1 MPLGQSPGPPRA
13 PLVAPGNPTAGV
25 RAPPRLLTLRDMN
38 GSSEHRGDPEGEDG
52 DGTNLSSKLSVIKAA
67 SGPHS
72 PAEPLEPEPELGAV
86 EPEQGAVESSE
97 GGAAGDE
104 VAEAGEEPEVP
115 EAVDQA
121 GPGEPEPPTEAEIQ
135 PEPRE
140 AADAGPEEAAPP
152 EPGGWSAEPEE
163 REEEERAEAK
173 DEEDEEEEEGEEES
187 EEEEEEEAAAA
198 ALKWR
203 RKKEPLAASGRPST
217 PGREEAPPTQEVEQG
232 EGEESEEIKERGAQ
246 GSPAKSQQREEGER
260 RDLEDEEW
268 TEEMQKLQEQ
278 QLREELLEQYR
289 SLVVE
294 RSNYQRYNNY
304 LQHKI
309 SEALRKKKG
318 LDAAE
323 VPDRG
328 PEPDAPEKEQ
338 AYLRHLALLEELR
351 KQQADDLEWYHQEL
365 EQLQEQ
371 CREVLSRV
379 EKEWAGF
386 QALKKQVVTQ
396 AMGTCWV
403 RGGRQAALR
412 EVEQIQ
418 ALEDKKEKEMSAVRL
433 ENVQLKQSLVHFET
447 RMKAQEDLTEG
458 LLLIDFEQLK
468 IENQTFNEK
477 VEERNEELLK
487 LHNKVT
493 NNVQIITH
501 VKEKLHFVDI
511 ENMCKKTQL
520 LETEA
525 QVALK
530 RDILTRT
537 KKARDSLRADNIKLN
552 QKCGLL
558 GKELLL
564 RDMEE
569 KVDRTE
575 ALNQRIES
583 LKRHHAGLTMSCRGV
598 RQKIREAKA
607 FLPS

>member
-1 MPLGQSPGPPRA
+1 MDR
-13 PLVAPGNPTAGV
+13 
-25 RAPPRLLTLRDMN
+25 
-38 GSSEHRGDPEGEDG
+38 SSEHRGGPGGEDG
-52 DGTNLSSKLSVIKAA
+52 DVANLSPKLSGIKAT

-72 PAEPLEPEPELGAV
+72 PAEPPEPEPEPGTV
-86 EPEQGAVESSE
+86 EAPE
-97 GGAAGDE
+97 GGAAEDE
-104 VAEAGEEPEVP
+104 PAEPREGPAAT

-121 GPGEPEPPTEAEIQ
+121 APGEPEPPAEAETE
-135 PEPRE
+135 PEPGE
-140 AADAGPEEAAPP
+140 PADAGPEETAQPGP
-152 EPGGWSAEPEE
+152 EGGSAEAEERAEEE
-163 REEEERAEAK
+163 REEAQ
-173 DEEDEEEEEGEEES
+173 EGEEAEGSEGS
-187 EEEEEEEAAAA
+187 EEGEEAAAA
-198 ALKWR
+198 AGKAR
-203 RKKEPLAASGRPST
+203 RKKAPSAVSVPLSTTGQEKAAPT
-217 PGREEAPPTQEVEQG
+217 REAAQEDG
-232 EGEESEEIKERGAQ
+232 EKEEESEEIKGRGVQ
-246 GSPAKSQQREEGER
+246 GSPVKSKEKEEGER
-260 RDLEDEEW
+260 LDEGEDEW
-268 TEEMQKLQEQ
+268 TEEMKKLQEH
-278 QLREELLEQYR
+278 QLRAELLEQYQ

-294 RSNYQRYNNY
+294 RSNYQRYNIY

-318 LDAAE
+318 LDATE
-323 VPDRG
+323 VPDKG
-328 PEPDAPEKEQ
+328 MEPEAPEKEQ

-351 KQQADDLEWYHQEL
+351 KQQADDLDWYHQEL
-365 EQLQEQ
+365 NQLKKQ
-371 CREVLSRV
+371 CKEVLSSV
-379 EKEWAGF
+379 EKEWTSF
-386 QALKKQVVTQ
+386 QALKKQVVMQ
-396 AMGTCWV
+396 AMGSCQM

-447 RMKAQEDLTEG
+447 RMRAQEDLTEG

-511 ENMCKKTQL
+511 ENVCKKTQL
-520 LETEA
+520 LEIEA
-525 QVALK
+525 QVALR

-537 KKARDSLRADNIKLN
+537 KQVRDSLRADNIKLN

-575 ALNQRIES
+575 VLNQRIEY

-598 RQKIREAKA
+598 KQKIREAKA
-607 FLPS
+607 FLPP

>member
-1 MPLGQSPGPPRA
+1 M
-13 PLVAPGNPTAGV
+13 
-25 RAPPRLLTLRDMN
+25 D
-38 GSSEHRGDPEGEDG
+38 GSSKHRGDPEGEDG
-52 DGTNLSSKLSVIKAA
+52 DGINLSSKVSRIKAA
-67 SGPHS
+67 SGPNS
-72 PAEPLEPEPELGAV
+72 PPEPLEP

-104 VAEAGEEPEVP
+104 AAEAREAPEVP
-115 EAVDQA
+115 EAVDQP
-121 GPGEPEPPTEAEIQ
+121 GPREPEPPTEAETQ
-135 PEPRE
+135 PEPQE
-140 AADAGPEEAAPP
+140 ATDAGPEQAAPP
-152 EPGGWSAEPEE
+152 EPGGGSAEP
-163 REEEERAEAK
+163 EERAEAK
-173 DEEDEEEEEGEEES
+173 DEEDEDEEEGEEES
-187 EEEEEEEAAAA
+187 EEGEEAAAA

-203 RKKEPLAASGRPST
+203 RKKAPSAASGRLST
-217 PGREEAPPTQEVEQG
+217 PGREEALSTREAEQG
-232 EGEESEEIKERGAQ
+232 EGEEEEEESEEIKERGAQ
-246 GSPAKSQQREEGER
+246 GSPAKSQQSEEGER

-294 RSNYQRYNNY
+294 RSNYQRYNHY

-323 VPDRG
+323 VPDKG

-386 QALKKQVVTQ
+386 QALKKQVVMQ

-487 LHNKVT
+487 LHSKVT

-530 RDILTRT
+530 RDILTRA
-537 KKARDSLRADNIKLN
+537 KQARDSLRADNIKLN

>member
-1 MPLGQSPGPPRA
+1 M
-13 PLVAPGNPTAGV
+13 
-25 RAPPRLLTLRDMN
+25 D

-52 DGTNLSSKLSVIKAA
+52 DGTNLSSRLSGTKAA

-72 PAEPLEPEPELGAV
+72 LAEPLEPEPEPGAV

-104 VAEAGEEPEVP
+104 AAEAREAPEVP

-121 GPGEPEPPTEAEIQ
+121 GPGEPEPPTEAETQ
-135 PEPRE
+135 LEPRE

-152 EPGGWSAEPEE
+152 EPGGWSTEPEE
-163 REEEERAEAK
+163 RAEEEREEAK
-173 DEEDEEEEEGEEES
+173 DEEEEEGEES
-187 EEEEEEEAAAA
+187 EEEEEEAAAA

-203 RKKEPLAASGRPST
+203 RKKAPSAASGRPST
-217 PGREEAPPTQEVEQG
+217 PGREEAPPTREAEQVEG
-232 EGEESEEIKERGAQ
+232 EEGEESEEIKERGAQ
-246 GSPAKSQQREEGER
+246 GSPANSQQREEGER
-260 RDLEDEEW
+260 WDLEDEEW

-294 RSNYQRYNNY
+294 RGNYQRYNNY

-323 VPDRG
+323 VPDKG

-386 QALKKQVVTQ
+386 QALKKQVVMQ

-403 RGGRQAALR
+403 RGGRQAGLR

-537 KKARDSLRADNIKLN
+537 KQARDSLRADNIKLN

>member
-1 MPLGQSPGPPRA
+1 MDR
-13 PLVAPGNPTAGV
+13 
-25 RAPPRLLTLRDMN
+25 
-38 GSSEHRGDPEGEDG
+38 SSEHRGDPGGEDG
-52 DGTNLSSKLSVIKAA
+52 DVANLSPKLSGIKAT

-72 PAEPLEPEPELGAV
+72 PAEPPEPEPGTV
-86 EPEQGAVESSE
+86 EASE
-97 GGAAGDE
+97 GGAAEDE
-104 VAEAGEEPEVP
+104 PAEPREAPAAT

-121 GPGEPEPPTEAEIQ
+121 GPGEPEPPAEAETE
-135 PEPRE
+135 PEPGE
-140 AADAGPEEAAPP
+140 PADAGPEETAQPG
-152 EPGGWSAEPEE
+152 PGGGSAEPEE
-163 REEEERAEAK
+163 RAEEEGE
-173 DEEDEEEEEGEEES
+173 EEEEEGEERKKAPS
-187 EEEEEEEAAAA
+187 AVSVPLSTTGPEEAA
-198 ALKWR
+198 
-203 RKKEPLAASGRPST
+203 PT
-217 PGREEAPPTQEVEQG
+217 REAEQEEG
-232 EGEESEEIKERGAQ
+232 EEEEESEEIKARGVQ
-246 GSPAKSQQREEGER
+246 GRPVKSKEKEEGER
-260 RDLEDEEW
+260 LDEGEDEW
-268 TEEMQKLQEQ
+268 TEETQKLQEH
-278 QLREELLEQYR
+278 QLRAELLEQYQ

-294 RSNYQRYNNY
+294 RSNYQRYNMY

-323 VPDRG
+323 VPDKPME
-328 PEPDAPEKEQ
+328 PEAPEKEQ

-351 KQQADDLEWYHQEL
+351 KQQADDLDWYQQEL
-365 EQLQEQ
+365 NQLKKQ
-371 CREVLSRV
+371 CKEVLSSV
-379 EKEWAGF
+379 EKEWASF
-386 QALKKQVVTQ
+386 QALKKQVVMQ
-396 AMGTCWV
+396 AMGSCRM

-418 ALEDKKEKEMSAVRL
+418 ALEDKKEKEMRALRL

-447 RMKAQEDLTEG
+447 RTRAQEDLTEG

-487 LHNKVT
+487 LHNKMT

-511 ENMCKKTQL
+511 ENVCKKTQL
-520 LETEA
+520 LEIEA
-525 QVALK
+525 QVALR
-530 RDILTRT
+530 RDILTRR
-537 KKARDSLRADNIKLN
+537 KQVRDSLRADNIKLN

-575 ALNQRIES
+575 VLNQRLES
-583 LKRHHAGLTMSCRGV
+583 LKRHHAGLTMSCRGMK
-598 RQKIREAKA
+598 QKIREAKA